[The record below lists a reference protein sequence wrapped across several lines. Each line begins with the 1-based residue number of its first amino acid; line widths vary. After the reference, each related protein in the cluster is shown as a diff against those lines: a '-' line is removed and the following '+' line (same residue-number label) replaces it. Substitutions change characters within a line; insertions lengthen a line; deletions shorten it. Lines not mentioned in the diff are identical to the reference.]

1 MDPLQSICPVNS
13 SSFINTSLSLSSKYL
28 FRPTS
33 SHTLTLSR
41 HINFIPLFLS
51 PSSFLNQL
59 FLLPPFP
66 FLRRYF
72 YQPPLRYIEFDYFFF
87 LLSIPDQTE
96 LNSAPLSLPY
106 FFGSSAS
113 LPSIVALAWFPPRF
127 LIRSLACSRI
137 HEINQQQKE

>member
-1 MDPLQSICPVNS
+1 MTLLS
-13 SSFINTSLSLSSKYL
+13 SSLYIYLDGPPSIDLPCKFFFIHKYFSLSPPKYL

-41 HINFIPLFLS
+41 HIDFIPLFLS

-66 FLRRYF
+66 FFRRYF
-72 YQPPLRYIEFDYFFF
+72 YQPPLRYIEFSYFFF

-96 LNSAPLSLPY
+96 FNSAPLFSPLFLWVFSLLTVDCCISLVSPPVP
-106 FFGSSAS
+106 GS
-113 LPSIVALAWFPPRF
+113 
-127 LIRSLACSRI
+127 
-137 HEINQQQKE
+137 